1 MNTTRQGRIR
11 PVVRAAIALL
21 VIVHASSAA
30 AQSGAGRGA
39 QSAAAMVAGWPAV
52 DRAQATALLDSA
64 GNAGL
69 PVAPLRAKIAEGI
82 AKDATPATIVNVVRA
97 LYGSLRTA
105 RQTLGARVSEPELVA
120 GAAALQS
127 GVAPGQLRALR
138 GTIPADRSATELF
151 VVLTDLTHR
160 GVTAE
165 EGVTALARLA
175 HAGVNDATLTQ
186 LRLDVAKDVAA
197 GIPAPNAVSRRTNDY
212 VSRGTPPP
220 AEPLPPPVADDR

>member
-1 MNTTRQGRIR
+1 MNRSLQSRVASVLQAT
-11 PVVRAAIALL
+11 IALL
-21 VIVHASSAA
+21 FAAFTSSAA
-30 AQSGAGRGA
+30 AQSGGGP
-39 QSAAAMVAGWPAV
+39 SVAALVAGWPAA
-52 DRAQATALLDSA
+52 DRAEATALVDSA
-64 GNAGL
+64 SSAGL

-97 LYGSLRTA
+97 LYGNLRSA

-127 GVAPGQLRALR
+127 GVAPDQLRALR

-160 GVTAE
+160 GLTAE
-165 EGVTALARLA
+165 EGVSALTRLAR
-175 HAGVNDATLTQ
+175 AGVNDATLVQ

-197 GIPAPNAVSRRTNDY
+197 GIPAPSAVSRRTNDY

-220 AEPLPPPVADDR
+220 AESLPPSGPDGR